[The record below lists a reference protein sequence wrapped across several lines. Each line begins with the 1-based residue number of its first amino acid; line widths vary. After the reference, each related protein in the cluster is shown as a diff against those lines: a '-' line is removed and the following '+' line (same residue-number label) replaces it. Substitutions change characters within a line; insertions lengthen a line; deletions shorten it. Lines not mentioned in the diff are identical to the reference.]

1 MRVEV
6 GLLSSLLFT
15 TGMPITITIIYSIT
29 GNKVTIRG
37 LSSCISSHLR
47 IFGFS
52 TADPALIRGPNES
65 AR

>member
-37 LSSCISSHLR
+37 LSS
-47 IFGFS
+47 
-52 TADPALIRGPNES
+52 
-65 AR
+65 

>member
-15 TGMPITITIIYSIT
+15 TGMPITITITIIYSIT

-37 LSSCISSHLR
+37 LSS
-47 IFGFS
+47 
-52 TADPALIRGPNES
+52 
-65 AR
+65 